1 MTNLGGVAFV
11 LRCLAGGVAFCWL
24 GGFAIGWTNSVV
36 PFALFAIACVLYAVA
51 WQLGKYDEHG

>member
-24 GGFAIGWTNSVV
+24 GGFAIGWRDSAT
-36 PFALFAIACVLYAVA
+36 PFVLLAVAGLLYLVA